1 MWRQCVPTL
10 IVIGGAL
17 SIMTHEHRAT
27 DQQSNQHSETVIRLP
42 KPEQAG
48 AMTLEQAIRERRSV
62 REFKAGEG
70 LALDELSQLLWAA
83 QGATSE
89 EGLRTAPS
97 AGATFPIEVY
107 VVSGSVRNLPPGIY
121 HFRSHSHDLVT
132 VVEGDKREE
141 LGRAAIG
148 QDQVPGAP
156 VVIVLAAVFERTT
169 GKYFERGRRYVY
181 FEAGHVC
188 QNVLLQ
194 TVALGLGAVPV
205 GAFSDSDVKKVM
217 HLGNGEDLLYLIPVG
232 RK

>member
-1 MWRQCVPTL
+1 MWRQSFPTL
-10 IVIGGAL
+10 IAIAGAL

-27 DQQSNQHSETVIRLP
+27 DQQSRQPSENVIRLP
-42 KPEQAG
+42 KPERTG
-48 AMTLEQAIRERRSV
+48 TMTLEQAIRERRSV
-62 REFKAGEG
+62 REYKAGEG

-83 QGATSE
+83 QGITSE

-107 VVSGSVRNLPPGIY
+107 VLAGNVRNLQPGIY
-121 HFRSHSHDLVT
+121 HFRPHSHDLVS
-132 VVEGDKREE
+132 VVEGDKRQE

-148 QDQVPGAP
+148 QEQVPSASA
-156 VVIVLAAVFERTT
+156 VIVLSAVFERTT

-181 FEAGHVC
+181 FEAGHVS

-194 TVALGLGAVPV
+194 AVALGLGAVPV
-205 GAFSDSDVKKVM
+205 GAFSDSEVKNVM
-217 HLGNGEDLLYLIPVG
+217 HLRNGEDPLYLIPVG